1 MTEDGI
7 SIKWIVISYYTV
19 GTGYETEIEK
29 LRRSLNLFQLPHYIE
44 GIKSRGS
51 WVENVHYNNELILK
65 AFDMFPDK
73 AIVSLD
79 ADAVVERYPALF
91 DTLDC
96 DFAAHMHTWKSG
108 RVELLCSTMYW
119 QGNETTRAFLR
130 DVITR
135 HKSYPRETQQPG
147 MLATLKQWG
156 DRIKYQSLPPQYA
169 RIFDLMESVKFPVI
183 NQYQASR
190 RFRKEVNRAG
200 MPKQITTRDIK

>member
-1 MTEDGI
+1 M
-7 SIKWIVISYYTV
+7 KWIVISYYTV
-19 GTGYETEIEK
+19 GTGYEVEIEN
-29 LRRSLNLFQLPHYIE
+29 LRQSLIRFELAHHIE

-51 WVENVHYNNELILK
+51 WLENVHYNNELILK
-65 AFDMFPDK
+65 AFDMFPDH

-91 DTLDC
+91 DTIDC

-119 QGNETTRAFLR
+119 QGNKTTRAFLKEA
-130 DVITR
+130 IER
-135 HKSYPRETQQPG
+135 HKQYPRETQQPG
-147 MLATLKQWG
+147 ILATLKSWK
-156 DRIKYQSLPPQYA
+156 DWMKFVSLPPQYA
-169 RIFDLMESVKFPVI
+169 RIFDLMASVKYPVI

-200 MPKQITTRDIK
+200 MPRQITTRDLK

>member
-1 MTEDGI
+1 ME
-7 SIKWIVISYYTV
+7 WIIISYYTV
-19 GTGYETEIEK
+19 GTGYEVEIEK
-29 LRRSLNLFQLPHYIE
+29 LRQSLIKFELPHHIE

-51 WVENVHYNNELILK
+51 WIKNVHYNNELILK

-119 QGNETTRAFLR
+119 QGNRKTRKFLAE
-130 DVITR
+130 VIER
-135 HKSYPRETQQPG
+135 HKVYPQETQQPG
-147 MLATLKQWG
+147 MLRTLKSWG
-156 DRIKYQSLPPQYA
+156 IQRIKFVSLPPQYA
-169 RIFDLMESVKFPVI
+169 RIFDLMESVKYPVI

-190 RFRKEVNRAG
+190 RFRKAVNRAG
-200 MPKQITTRDIK
+200 MPKQITTRDLK

>member
-1 MTEDGI
+1 ME
-7 SIKWIVISYYTV
+7 WIIISYYTV

-29 LRRSLNLFQLPHYIE
+29 LRQSLIKFELPHHIE

-51 WVENVHYNNELILK
+51 WIKNVHYNNELILK

-79 ADAVVERYPALF
+79 ADAVVERFPALF

-96 DFAAHMHTWKSG
+96 DFAAHFHTWNSG
-108 RVELLCSTMYW
+108 RQELLCSTMYW
-119 QGNETTRAFLR
+119 QGNRTTRKFLEE
-130 DVITR
+130 VIER
-135 HKSYPRETQQPG
+135 HRHYPQETQQPG
-147 MLATLKQWG
+147 MLGVLKQWEG
-156 DRIKYQSLPPQYA
+156 RIKFVSLPPQYA
-169 RIFDLMESVKFPVI
+169 RIFDLMESVKYPVI

-190 RFRKEVNRAG
+190 RFRKAVNRAG